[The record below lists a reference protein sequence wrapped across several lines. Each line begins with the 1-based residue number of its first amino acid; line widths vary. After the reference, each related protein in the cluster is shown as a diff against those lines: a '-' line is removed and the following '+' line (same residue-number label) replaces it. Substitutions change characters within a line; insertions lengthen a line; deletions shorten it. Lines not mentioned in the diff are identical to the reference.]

1 MNRTQLPTT
10 RRETT
15 YKDVGNAD
23 IARSK
28 YLSSMV
34 AQHPHPTT
42 MDSGSAGFAGAKTCH
57 AADGRWYLRPI
68 HVSNL

>member
-1 MNRTQLPTT
+1 MNRAHPPTT

-15 YKDVGNAD
+15 YTDVGNAD

-34 AQHPHPTT
+34 AQHPQPTT
-42 MDSGSAGFAGAKTCH
+42 TDGGSAGFAGAK
-57 AADGRWYLRPI
+57 
-68 HVSNL
+68 NLPCG